1 MTEDICFIQ
10 NFMERIGLEFPND
23 MKKFTEIIEKNF
35 FENGTLSQLV
45 DALARAFP
53 EKRGDIINVPIHVND
68 DRNCK

>member
-1 MTEDICFIQ
+1 
-10 NFMERIGLEFPND
+10 MERIGLEFPND

-35 FENGTLSQLV
+35 FENGTLSQFF

-53 EKRGDIINVPIHVND
+53 EKKEDIINVPIHVND